1 MKRKIL
7 LSLVV
12 VVSLQAQNLKN
23 VITEVLQTNPV
34 IQEKLKNYNATKED
48 ITSAQAGYYPSIDLN
63 LGFGLEKTKKTNI
76 PSGANK
82 SDSFNVYQNSLKYTQ
97 NLFNGFNTT
106 YQVQEQEYKT
116 ISAAY
121 SYIETVNDRAFAMV
135 SAYLQLMKNYEL
147 LETAQANVKIDT
159 EIFNKVQKLYDAGL
173 TTLSEVNKIESSLA
187 LAKSN
192 LVVQENT
199 ILDETFKLKTILGR
213 EINPQLMEK
222 PTLDVHLPDTKE
234 EAALF
239 AIKNNPSLLISD
251 YNIKLAQATYKASKS
266 SFYPKVDIEISQAMN
281 KNLSAIEG
289 NEDKFRAMAFVSYNI
304 FNGFSDT
311 AAKQKSIS
319 QIHQQIEN
327 KNNLRRQTIEGL
339 NLSFAANQKLAE
351 QLQHLEDYKKYSL
364 KTLTLYSKEY
374 DLGRR
379 SLLDLLSAQNDFIGS
394 KAQIITTKYSLLLA
408 KYRILDAMGT
418 LVSTIMGEENH
429 TYNMVGLS
437 GKTPQNTDT
446 LPVNY
451 DRDKDLVVN
460 EMDLCDNSLA
470 SQMKDE
476 KGCLLQDS
484 TIAQIERYSEFLF
497 EETSLESNEKLQ
509 NLIKQLKPYGVE
521 KIKFTL
527 LGNAYSDNLSDKD
540 LDKLALKRTT
550 VIKEALIKAGFSEDN
565 ITQISNANQAPL
577 YSDLQ
582 DKRNN
587 RVDIVVIKLK

>member
-408 KYRILDAMGT
+408 KYRMLDAMGT